1 VKRLKDIPD
10 RSNGWHGQ
18 RLRERA
24 ATAGVTMA
32 ELWQSDTVGAAALSV
47 PAKAEKIGPKGV
59 TYRFTDGS
67 TAVILLKWP

>member
-1 VKRLKDIPD
+1 
-10 RSNGWHGQ
+10 
-18 RLRERA
+18 
-24 ATAGVTMA
+24 
-32 ELWQSDTVGAAALSV
+32 LWQSDTVGAAALSV